1 MTLQEC
7 INDLNQLDPYDILNC
22 GLDNFSPYV
31 YVKCPKDL
39 QDKVDQLSDTDRD
52 LWDEHTEEY
61 IRECQGY

>member
-22 GLDNFSPYV
+22 GLDNFSPHV